1 MPNGLGS
8 WGWWSGFYPYPYW
21 WMRCRWFPWL
31 PRWWWL
37 GFFAPFWRYG
47 DLFLPYSKEEEIA
60 MLEEEAKLLE
70 QEMALVKKRLD
81 ELKKGAKE

>member
-1 MPNGLGS
+1 
-8 WGWWSGFYPYPYW
+8 
-21 WMRCRWFPWL
+21 
-31 PRWWWL
+31 
-37 GFFAPFWRYG
+37 
-47 DLFLPYSKEEEIA
+47 